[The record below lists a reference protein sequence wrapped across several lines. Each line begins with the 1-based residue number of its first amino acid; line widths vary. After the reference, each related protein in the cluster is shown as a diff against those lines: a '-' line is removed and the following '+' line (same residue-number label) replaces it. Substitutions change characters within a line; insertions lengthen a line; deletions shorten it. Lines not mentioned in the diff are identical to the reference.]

1 MNKKTKV
8 LMLIAVIVTSIS
20 TGYSLEATTTTVQGK
35 PVPKAEQAEAQLN
48 PEIVTEIL
56 NQEAD
61 SVTTTQTIKF
71 HIEFKGVETML
82 NQITRIMGVNQKEDS
97 N

>member
-8 LMLIAVIVTSIS
+8 LMLIAIIVTSTS
-20 TGYSLEATTTTVQGK
+20 TGYSLETTTTVVQGK
-35 PVPKAEQAEAQLN
+35 PVINAEQAEVQLN
-48 PEIVTEIL
+48 PEIVTEL
-56 NQEAD
+56 LSTD
-61 SVTTTQTIKF
+61 SVTTTETVKF

-82 NQITRIMGVNQKEDS
+82 NQITRIMGVNQKGDS

>member
-1 MNKKTKV
+1 MNKKTRF

-20 TGYSLEATTTTVQGK
+20 TGYSLETTTTTVQGK
-35 PVPKAEQAEAQLN
+35 PVPNAEQAEAQLN
-48 PEIVTEIL
+48 PEIVTEL
-56 NQEAD
+56 LSTD
-61 SVTTTQTIKF
+61 SVTTTETVRF

-82 NQITRIMGVNQKEDS
+82 NQITRIMDVKQKDDS

>member
-8 LMLIAVIVTSIS
+8 LMLIAIIVTSIS
-20 TGYSLEATTTTVQGK
+20 TGYSLETTTTTVQGK
-35 PVPKAEQAEAQLN
+35 PVINAEQAEVQLN
-48 PEIVTEIL
+48 PEIVTEL
-56 NQEAD
+56 LSTD
-61 SVTTTQTIKF
+61 SVTTTETVKF

-82 NQITRIMGVNQKEDS
+82 NQITRIMGVNQKGDS